1 MPIFHGT
8 GVGSIE
14 FEFCKR
20 IGVMEIVLNTLIEIF
35 EKNLKKRPGLKLT
48 LIGFAFLLGGG
59 LVYMEWMARLDG
71 SH

>member
-1 MPIFHGT
+1 
-8 GVGSIE
+8 
-14 FEFCKR
+14 
-20 IGVMEIVLNTLIEIF
+20 MEIVLNTLIEIF

-48 LIGFAFLLGGG
+48 FIGFAFLLGLG